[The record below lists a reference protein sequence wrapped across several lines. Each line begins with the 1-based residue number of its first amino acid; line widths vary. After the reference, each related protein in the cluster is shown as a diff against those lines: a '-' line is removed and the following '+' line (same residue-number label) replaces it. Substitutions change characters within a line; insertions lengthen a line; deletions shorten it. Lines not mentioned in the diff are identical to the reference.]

1 MKQIVCCAFDS
12 ALVYDWHFQPEL
24 EGFFACLDIW
34 GVFLDYLISKVANA
48 RSDKLA
54 EAEATVSRCVKRKAS
69 WKRLQKNTHDRV
81 SVTFNKQVVNS
92 VLANKKK
99 AKIM

>member
-1 MKQIVCCAFDS
+1 MLLFKYTFKQVVNFIKNSKLRCGVELC
-12 ALVYDWHFQPEL
+12 LTVLWYYDWHFQPEL

-54 EAEATVSRCVKRKAS
+54 EAEATVSRCVKRKAF
-69 WKRLQKNTHDRV
+69 WKRVQNRKCNTY
-81 SVTFNKQVVNS
+81 
-92 VLANKKK
+92 L
-99 AKIM
+99 

>member
-1 MKQIVCCAFDS
+1 M
-12 ALVYDWHFQPEL
+12 VYDWHFQPEL

-69 WKRLQKNTHDRV
+69 WKRLLKNTHDRV
-81 SVTFNKQVVNS
+81 CNVSTFNKQVVTFCMSQQEEGKNN
-92 VLANKKK
+92 VE
-99 AKIM
+99 